1 MDVTQILKQFNVDP
15 DKAQQA
21 WAVAKQMGAGVH
33 TKEQAL
39 KVLADK
45 GIDKNALNKISGY
58 LKSPMAGVVASMA
71 GGTLEKIRADF
82 NSLIGSAPTT
92 KTTSVDTSSDKL
104 AKYKNA
110 LRQL

>member
-1 MDVTQILKQFNVDP
+1 MDVTQILKQFNIDP

-39 KVLADK
+39 KVLAEK
-45 GIDKNALNKISGY
+45 GIDSNALNKIGGY
-58 LKSPMAGVVASMA
+58 LNSPMAGIVASMT
-71 GGTLEKIRADF
+71 GVNLEKVRADF

-92 KTTSVDTSSDKL
+92 KITPVDTSDKL
-104 AKYKNA
+104 TKYKNA